1 MKMKRS
7 QRMDILWFIPGHGDS
22 RYLGTQVSRRQTSL
36 SYLTAVAQS
45 IDALGYTGAL
55 LPTGAGCEDSWM
67 LASALAAV
75 TKQMKFLIAVRP
87 GSLSP
92 TLAARMAATFDRIH
106 NGRLLL
112 NIITGGDP
120 QELAGDGTFLTHDE
134 RYAVTDEFLTV
145 WRKLMVGETVDF
157 KGDHIRIEGG
167 RILLPPVQEPYPPL
181 YFGGSSP
188 AGLQVAAK
196 HIDLYLTL
204 GEPPAMV
211 AEKLDRVRELAA
223 REGRTIRAGV
233 RLHVV
238 VRETED
244 EAWHDAENILRYA
257 TDDAIE
263 ASQAKL
269 AQFDSV
275 GQSRMK
281 SLHNGNHDR
290 SQLEV
295 SPNLWA
301 GIGLINKGIGT
312 ALVGSAEIVAERLQE
327 YEALGVDT
335 FIMSGYPHLEEAY
348 RFAELVFPLLP
359 EWKEK
364 AYAREQVFSPSRIPA
379 TWQ

>member
-1 MKMKRS
+1 
-7 QRMDILWFIPGHGDS
+7 MDILWFIPGHGDS

-36 SYLTAVAQS
+36 SYLEAVAKS
-45 IDALGYTGAL
+45 IDSLGYTGAL

-67 LASALAAV
+67 LASALASV
-75 TKQMKFLIAVRP
+75 THQMKFLIAVRP

-92 TLAARMAATFDRIH
+92 TLAARMASTFDRIH

-112 NIITGGDP
+112 NVITGGDP
-120 QELAGDGTFLTHDE
+120 AELAGDGTFMTHDQ

-145 WRKLMVGETVDF
+145 WREMMVGHEVNF
-157 KGDHIRIEGG
+157 HGEHIHIEGG
-167 RILLPPVQEPYPPL
+167 KILLPPVQEPYPPL

-188 AGLQVAAK
+188 AGLAVAAK

-211 AEKLDRVRELAA
+211 AEKLAKIRELAA
-223 REGRTIRAGV
+223 QQGRTIRAGV

-238 VRETED
+238 VRETEA
-244 EAWHDAENILRYA
+244 EAWDAAENILKYA
-257 TDDAIE
+257 TDDQIA

-275 GQSRMK
+275 GQSRMR
-281 SLHNGNHDR
+281 SLHNGAHDR
-290 SQLEV
+290 AELEV

-312 ALVGSAEIVAERLQE
+312 ALVGSAEIVAERIRE
-327 YEALGVDT
+327 YAALGVDT
-335 FIMSGYPHLEEAY
+335 FIFSGYPHLEEAY

-359 EWKEK
+359 EWAEK
-364 AYAREQVFSPSRIPA
+364 AYAREQVFGAAHIPK